1 MFWFNMSPR
10 TRRFA
15 RGGFHPGMMFPVL
28 LFLFFG
34 GWSIIAVM
42 GGLLG
47 FGLLTAGTVFGIF
60 AGFIGSIF
68 SHVFSSSSIAVGVV
82 IGLVW
87 YFYRKKRNA
96 ETEADREEK
105 TFGKTEPEAEGI
117 IETTHYM
124 FH

>member
-1 MFWFNMSPR
+1 MFWFNMGPR
-10 TRRFA
+10 THRSA
-15 RGGFHPGMMFPVL
+15 RGGFRPGVIFPVL

-47 FGLLTAGTVFGIF
+47 VGLLTAGTVFGIF

-82 IGLVW
+82 IGLIW

-96 ETEADREEK
+96 ETEEDREEK
-105 TFGKTEPEAEGI
+105 TFGKTEPEAEEI

>member
-68 SHVFSSSSIAVGVV
+68 SHVWSAI
-82 IGLVW
+82 W
-87 YFYRKKRNA
+87 R
-96 ETEADREEK
+96 
-105 TFGKTEPEAEGI
+105 
-117 IETTHYM
+117 
-124 FH
+124 